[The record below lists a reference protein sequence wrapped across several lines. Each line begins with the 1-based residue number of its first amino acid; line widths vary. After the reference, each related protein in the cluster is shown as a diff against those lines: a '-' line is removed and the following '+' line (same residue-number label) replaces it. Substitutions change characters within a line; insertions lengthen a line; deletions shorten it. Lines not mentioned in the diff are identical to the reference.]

1 MSSGSLKPYH
11 PSFVVM
17 VPYALWCYHGVGVT
31 EPISLVLLFS
41 WFFFRITKTL
51 VLCCAEYHMHICMVW
66 WCRSNIWLW
75 LKASTSTFA
84 KWEPSQMKK
93 NNEQCVDNKKSSR
106 VFDMKFMTTWARFLS
121 PILKP
126 KSLGIFPPSHLIIFY
141 LHSKWLWSQVTW
153 QNPKWLRLLT
163 WRYLG
168 LLYHRY
174 LYFVSF

>member
-1 MSSGSLKPYH
+1 MWNGTSSVSLKPDQFLWSCYF
-11 PSFVVM
+11 PDSFLELPKHWSSAVLNTICIF
-17 VPYALWCYHGVGVT
+17 AWCGD
-31 EPISLVLLFS
+31 
-41 WFFFRITKTL
+41 
-51 VLCCAEYHMHICMVW
+51 ADQ
-66 WCRSNIWLW
+66 IWLW

-106 VFDMKFMTTWARFLS
+106 VFDMKFMTTWACFLS